1 MEGGGGGGGLGVLCD
16 RQVALWH
23 HLLGRL
29 LSGDG
34 LGALARIKLF
44 NYNALSLPSVSPWGY
59 PSVPVGSPF
68 WGGVE

>member
-1 MEGGGGGGGLGVLCD
+1 MESRGGGGGLGVLWD

-29 LSGDG
+29 LSDDG

-44 NYNALSLPSVSPWGY
+44 SYNALSLPSVGPWGTHL
-59 PSVPVGSPF
+59 F
-68 WGGVE
+68 Q